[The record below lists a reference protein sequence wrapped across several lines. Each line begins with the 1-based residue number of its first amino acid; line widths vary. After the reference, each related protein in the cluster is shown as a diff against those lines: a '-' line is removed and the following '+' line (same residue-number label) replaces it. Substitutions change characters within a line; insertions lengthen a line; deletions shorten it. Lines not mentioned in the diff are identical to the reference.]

1 MQVFYSHCLEILKHR
16 ANTFDEVNPK
26 FGVEIDIRDFN
37 NDLVLSHDHPTN
49 QNLLLSEYLD
59 KIRSDQF
66 LAINIK
72 SSEIE
77 DDLIAILKKFKI
89 SNYFTFDW
97 PIPSLLKALKKN
109 LSCAFRL
116 SEFEKD
122 IFLNCSW
129 VWIDSFQSIWYDAEL
144 ITSLQKSGLKIALV
158 SPEIHNRK
166 SDLQK
171 VKAIVN
177 SVTVD
182 AICTDLPDFW
192 YK

>member
-1 MQVFYSHCLEILKHR
+1 MK
-16 ANTFDEVNPK
+16 
-26 FGVEIDIRDFN
+26 FN
-37 NDLVLSHDHPTN
+37 NLGL
-49 QNLLLSEYLD
+49 
-59 KIRSDQF
+59 
-66 LAINIK
+66 
-72 SSEIE
+72 
-77 DDLIAILKKFKI
+77 
-89 SNYFTFDW
+89 
-97 PIPSLLKALKKN
+97 IPSLLKALKKN